1 MLEDRSNSVLFYI
14 QSKSKFCENFPIR
27 LIIRKFEYKFFIM
40 VSEKIAQL
48 INEQIAHEQYA
59 AQYYLSMSA
68 WFSAKDLDGIANYF
82 RVQSK
87 EELMHADKMFDYLN
101 DVGGQI
107 IIGEI
112 AQPPHVFESAVD
124 IFEKALEHEK
134 KVTKSIFNIVK
145 NANDEGDF
153 ATTSFLQWFINEQV
167 EEEASA
173 SQYVTKIKM
182 VCDNPSALYLFDQ
195 ELAKRVFVADPTA

>member
-1 MLEDRSNSVLFYI
+1 MIST
-14 QSKSKFCENFPIR
+14 
-27 LIIRKFEYKFFIM
+27 
-40 VSEKIAQL
+40 KIGQL
-48 INEQIAHEQYA
+48 INEQITKEQYA

-101 DVGGQI
+101 DVGAEI

-112 AQPPHVFESAVD
+112 AKPPHEFADAKD
-124 IFEKALEHEK
+124 IFEKALAHEK
-134 KVTKSIFNIVK
+134 IVTQSIFNILK

-153 ATTSFLQWFINEQV
+153 ATVSFLQWFVTEQV
-167 EEEASA
+167 EEEANA
-173 SQYVTKIKM
+173 SQLVTKIKM

-195 ELAKRVFVADPTA
+195 ELSQRVFNPVPAK